1 MLNHQQRAIRSMVIA
16 AVAAICVFG
25 VAGTASAQSCG
36 PMDVVFVVDNT
47 GSMTGVINEIQTQV
61 TLIADAV
68 GSASNQ
74 DYQFGLIA
82 HPRNDSVVLLPMS
95 PGNRANFDLAV
106 NQMVTEGSCGN
117 PAAWDEGLNTAIHGL
132 SERTGTS
139 GRQIGDFPLAWR
151 GNATKIIIVITDV
164 HPSGFDCEFDAGTHD
179 VFVSQ
184 LGQEAAAAGILITS
198 VYVPTGNQPE
208 SEIKAI
214 LQDPAA
220 TTGGFFK
227 ETRPDATDLSE
238 IILEIIANCGGGTRL
253 GPTNLF
259 VDPQEL
265 VVVNNGSGTVRIT
278 NLEAAGFGNMT
289 VWSVENI
296 DGSPTS
302 FTASFHERDPEV
314 EGTEEIDLVITAG
327 PETAQG
333 THLVVLKATREG
345 APDNYAIIHVIVE
358 CQPPYFLGAN
368 QLRNQTVARGS
379 SATLRAVPGGDGPLR
394 YQWYRGPSG
403 STRFPI
409 AGATSATLTTPAITA
424 PTPFWVRV
432 TNACGSRD
440 SATAVVSPSN

>member
-16 AVAAICVFG
+16 AVAAIFVFG
-25 VAGTASAQSCG
+25 FAGTASAQSCG

-47 GSMTGVINEIQTQV
+47 GSMGGVINEIHTQV
-61 TLIADAV
+61 GFIADTVAT
-68 GSASNQ
+68 ASNG

-82 HPRNDSVVLLPMS
+82 HPRNDVVVLLPMT
-95 PGNRANFDLAV
+95 PGNRAQFDDAV
-106 NQMVTEGSCGN
+106 DQMDTEGSCGN

-132 SERTGTS
+132 NERS
-139 GRQIGDFPLAWR
+139 GPDGQQTGDFPAAWR
-151 GNATKIIIVITDV
+151 PSATKIVIIITDV
-164 HPSGFDCEFDAGTHD
+164 HPSGFECEFDAGTHD

-184 LGQEAAAAGILITS
+184 LGEDAKAAGILVTS

-208 SEIKAI
+208 SEIVAI
-214 LQDPAA
+214 LQDPA
-220 TTGGFFK
+220 TTSGGFFK

-238 IILEIIANCGGGTRL
+238 IIIDIIENCGGGSRL
-253 GPTNLF
+253 GPTNLV

-265 VVVNNGSGTVRIT
+265 VVVNNGSGTVNIT

-302 FTASFHERDPEV
+302 FTASFHEREPEV

-368 QLRNQTVARGS
+368 QLRNETVSRGS
-379 SATLRAVPGGDGPLR
+379 TATLRAVPGGDGPLR

-403 STRFPI
+403 NTRFPI
-409 AGATSATLTTPAITA
+409 AGATSATFTTPAVTGA
-424 PTPFWVRV
+424 NPYWVRV

-440 SATAVVSPSN
+440 SAAAIVSPSN